1 MEDRIVITGIGIV
14 SALGLNVEKNLAALK
29 SGQTG
34 IDSIRVLDTVHK
46 DEFVVGEIPYTDEEL
61 ANKLGFEIDHSWTRT
76 TLIGMLAA
84 REAWMQSNLGVDK
97 QSRKGIVSATT
108 VAGMRKSELYYG
120 DFIHNGKSDEF
131 ISTHDAGDST
141 EKIADDLGIKDY
153 LATVSTACSSS
164 VNSIMVGARLLKN
177 NLVDKVLVGGTDSL
191 SKFTLNGFN
200 SLMILDTAH
209 CKSFDETRAGLNLG
223 EGAAY
228 LVLERESEVG
238 DKAILAYVA
247 GYANANDAFHQTA
260 SSPEGKGAALA
271 MAQAI
276 KMANLKP
283 EDIDYINAHGT
294 ATSNNDLSEGM
305 AIEQVFEN
313 NIPKVSST
321 KPFTGHTLGAAG
333 GIEAVFSILALNEKI
348 IYPNLNFKTQMKE
361 LKFSPQTTLIQEVDL
376 QYVLSNS
383 FGFGGNNSSIIFGKY

>member
-1 MEDRIVITGIGIV
+1 MKDRIVITGIGIV

-34 IDSIRVLDTVHK
+34 IDSIRILETVHK

-84 REAWMQSNLGVDK
+84 REAWMQSHLVEDK

-120 DFIHNGKSDEF
+120 DFIHTGKSDEF

-164 VNSIMVGARLLKN
+164 VNSIMIGARLLKN
-177 NLVDKVLVGGTDSL
+177 NLVDKVIVGGTDSL
-191 SKFTLNGFN
+191 SKFTLNGFK
-200 SLMILDTAH
+200 SLMILDSAH
-209 CKSFDETRAGLNLG
+209 CRSFDETRAGLNLG

-238 DKAILAYVA
+238 DKPILAYVA

-271 MAQAI
+271 MTQAI

-313 NIPKVSST
+313 IPKVSST

-333 GIEAVFSILALNEKI
+333 AIEAVFSILALNEKI